1 MRSETGQP
9 SDRVTNPPIPDF
21 RSVYDE
27 GVQFVW
33 RALRRFGI
41 PERALPDAAQ
51 DVFVVVHRRLADYD
65 RTRPLKPWLA
75 GIAVR
80 VASDYRRRASSV
92 ADAVSEVVSPDLLD
106 PRSPADGDSRAREA
120 RELVA
125 RGLAALD
132 DDKRTVFVLHELEGF
147 SMPEIAESIDA
158 PLNTLY
164 SRLRAARLEF
174 TATVRQLGGG
184 TP

>member
-1 MRSETGQP
+1 MGAGTVQRTKWAGSAP
-9 SDRVTNPPIPDF
+9 VADF

-27 GVQFVW
+27 GVDFVC
-33 RALRRFGI
+33 RTLRRFGI
-41 PERALPDAAQ
+41 PEHALADAAQ

-65 RTRPLKPWLA
+65 RSRPLKPWLA

-80 VASDYRRRASSV
+80 VASDYRRRASSL
-92 ADAVSEVVSPDLLD
+92 ADARSEVASPELLD
-106 PRSPADGDSRAREA
+106 PRAPDDGGTREREA

-132 DDKRTVFVLHELEGF
+132 DDKRMVFVLHELEGF
-147 SMPEIAESIDA
+147 SMPEIADSVEV

-164 SRLRAARLEF
+164 SRLRAARVEF
-174 TATVRQLGGG
+174 TATVRMLGGG
-184 TP
+184 KP